1 MHQPKLRTPLSVLVL
16 GFIIAI
22 SMFFRDELPIAQS
35 QTPPYLTPQTATP
48 SPTTTP
54 TATRVGPNSTPTP
67 FGSAPT
73 PVAVTPTR
81 ISTPTQTM
89 IPASPTPALP
99 ECRPGSTVFVSGKAP
114 PKAAL
119 LLLFDE
125 RPVGGGTAR
134 EDGSFA
140 LPLKVGQEKPGVH
153 DISVRIRGPMRAV
166 LQKQCMVPSQ

>member
-1 MHQPKLRTPLSVLVL
+1 
-16 GFIIAI
+16 
-22 SMFFRDELPIAQS
+22 
-35 QTPPYLTPQTATP
+35 
-48 SPTTTP
+48 
-54 TATRVGPNSTPTP
+54 
-67 FGSAPT
+67 
-73 PVAVTPTR
+73 
-81 ISTPTQTM
+81 M